1 MLQLEGAKR
10 WRLHRCPKGPL
21 PRSSGAFR
29 LGFRE
34 GLSFRVH
41 CFGAWGSGFWGVAWG
56 FGRLYSFVRVQGF
69 GFRGLGFS
77 KLRERV

>member
-41 CFGAWGSGFWGVAWG
+41 CFGAWGSGFWGVAKG
-56 FGRLYSFVRVQGF
+56 LAVFIVSSGSRVS
-69 GFRGLGFS
+69 GLG
-77 KLRERV
+77 V